1 MDEHEQLVLFAR
13 QHIRSLKI
21 AAPAIA
27 GTNQK
32 RLWMF
37 SRCSRLMSSERKV
50 EPNQRADGTAKF
62 VAAESILGR
71 RGDA

>member
-21 AAPAIA
+21 AAPAKA

-50 EPNQRADGTAKF
+50 EPNQRAEGTRQIIA
-62 VAAESILGR
+62 VESILGG